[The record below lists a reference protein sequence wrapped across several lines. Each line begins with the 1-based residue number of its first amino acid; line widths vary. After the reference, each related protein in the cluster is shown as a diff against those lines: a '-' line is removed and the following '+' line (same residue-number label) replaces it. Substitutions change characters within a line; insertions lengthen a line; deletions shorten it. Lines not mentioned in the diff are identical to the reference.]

1 MPQGPAKFQ
10 AQLDDLFSSQT
21 NFQRLLLIAKA
32 LSSND
37 TVDEG
42 FPPMEFSVDKYFY
55 FYHELVSNYFQLLH
69 TNFQGDLL
77 DNSYLSPAWIS

>member
-10 AQLDDLFSSQT
+10 AQLDGLFSSQT
-21 NFQRLLLIAKA
+21 NFQRLLLIATA
-32 LSSND
+32 LSSNN

-55 FYHELVSNYFQLLH
+55 FYHKLVSNYCIPIFRATYWIFYIHLQL
-69 TNFQGDLL
+69 G
-77 DNSYLSPAWIS
+77 S